1 MSVEDPPDLE
11 TEDDEVAPVIAETVT
26 GLAPSPVPKANAG
39 GTPAT
44 SDSSDAGPAKDSSN
58 VGLAKSERPSLVLV
72 RDPLYR
78 EARGYRMR
86 LEPADLARLREL
98 PGSKGKSDEEL
109 GEAFFDGLSD
119 RFATALAEDVPAP
132 AEIRVVVDP
141 YSRQAFLALEKKI
154 RAILSF

>member
-1 MSVEDPPDLE
+1 MSVEDAPGLDA
-11 TEDDEVAPVIAETVT
+11 EDDEVAPVIAETVT
-26 GLAPSPVPKANAG
+26 GQPAPPLPKLDTAG
-39 GTPAT
+39 GAPAK
-44 SDSSDAGPAKDSSN
+44 SDSSDVGP
-58 VGLAKSERPSLVLV
+58 AKSERPRLELV

-78 EARGYRMR
+78 ESRGYRMR

-109 GEAFFDGLSD
+109 GEAFFDGQSD
-119 RFATALAEDVPAP
+119 RFTTALAEDVPAP

-141 YSRQAFLALEKKI
+141 YSRQAFLALENKI

>member
-1 MSVEDPPDLE
+1 MSVEDPPD
-11 TEDDEVAPVIAETVT
+11 EDDGEDVEVAPVIAETMT
-26 GLAPSPVPKANAG
+26 GESAPPAPAPERAAGAPLKA
-39 GTPAT
+39 
-44 SDSSDAGPAKDSSN
+44 
-58 VGLAKSERPSLVLV
+58 ERPKLELA

-78 EARGYRMR
+78 ESRGYRMR

-109 GEAFFDGLSD
+109 GEAFFDGQSD
-119 RFATALAEDVPAP
+119 RFTTALSEDVPAP

-141 YSRQAFLALEKKI
+141 YSRQAFLALDKKI

>member
-1 MSVEDPPDLE
+1 MSVEDPPALDA
-11 TEDDEVAPVIAETVT
+11 EDDDVAPVIAETVT
-26 GLAPSPVPKANAG
+26 GQAAPPLPRADTLA
-39 GTPAT
+39 GTPPK
-44 SDSSDAGPAKDSSN
+44 SDSSD
-58 VGLAKSERPSLVLV
+58 VGRAKSERPRLELT

-109 GEAFFDGLSD
+109 GEAFFDGQSD
-119 RFATALAEDVPAP
+119 RFTTALAEDVPAP

-141 YSRQAFLALEKKI
+141 YSRQAFLALENKI

>member
-1 MSVEDPPDLE
+1 MSDQDPPSPDA
-11 TEDDEVAPVIAETVT
+11 EDDEVAPVIAEAVT
-26 GLAPSPVPKANAG
+26 GQSAP
-39 GTPAT
+39 
-44 SDSSDAGPAKDSSN
+44 
-58 VGLAKSERPSLVLV
+58 KSERPRLELA

-109 GEAFFDGLSD
+109 GEEFFDGQSD

-141 YSRQAFLALEKKI
+141 YSRQAFLALENKI

>member
-1 MSVEDPPDLE
+1 MSVEDPPSPDA
-11 TEDDEVAPVIAETVT
+11 EDDDVVPVIAETVT
-26 GLAPSPVPKANAG
+26 GQPAPK
-39 GTPAT
+39 
-44 SDSSDAGPAKDSSN
+44 SDSSDVGP
-58 VGLAKSERPSLVLV
+58 AKSERPRLELA

-109 GEAFFDGLSD
+109 GEAFFDGQSD
-119 RFATALAEDVPAP
+119 RFTTALAEDVPAP

-141 YSRQAFLALEKKI
+141 YSRQAFLALENKI

>member
-1 MSVEDPPDLE
+1 MSDEDPPALDA
-11 TEDDEVAPVIAETVT
+11 EDDEVAPVIAETVT
-26 GLAPSPVPKANAG
+26 GQPVPPLPKS
-39 GTPAT
+39 GTSAP
-44 SDSSDAGPAKDSSN
+44 
-58 VGLAKSERPSLVLV
+58 AKSERPRLELT
-72 RDPLYR
+72 REPLYR

-109 GEAFFDGLSD
+109 GEAFFDGQSD
-119 RFATALAEDVPAP
+119 RFTTALAEDVPAP

-141 YSRQAFLALEKKI
+141 YSRQAFLALENKI

>member
-1 MSVEDPPDLE
+1 MSDERPPLPPDE
-11 TEDDEVAPVIAETVT
+11 EDEDLAASEAGQVIAEAST
-26 GLAPSPVPKANAG
+26 GELAPVPP
-39 GTPAT
+39 GTA
-44 SDSSDAGPAKDSSN
+44 AGPQSGSAARRERD
-58 VGLAKSERPSLVLV
+58 RPSLALA

-98 PGSKGKSDEEL
+98 PGSKGLSDEEL
-109 GEAFFDGLSD
+109 GKNFFDGQSE
-119 RFATALAEDVPAP
+119 RFIAALAEDVPAP

-141 YSRQAFLALEKKI
+141 YSRQAFLALDRTI

>member
-1 MSVEDPPDLE
+1 MSVEDPPSPDA
-11 TEDDEVAPVIAETVT
+11 EDDDVVPVIAETVT
-26 GLAPSPVPKANAG
+26 GQPAPKSGRPRLELA
-39 GTPAT
+39 
-44 SDSSDAGPAKDSSN
+44 
-58 VGLAKSERPSLVLV
+58 

-109 GEAFFDGLSD
+109 GEAFFDGQSD
-119 RFATALAEDVPAP
+119 RFTTALAEDVPAP

-141 YSRQAFLALEKKI
+141 YSRQAFLALENKI

>member
-1 MSVEDPPDLE
+1 MSDQDPPSPDV
-11 TEDDEVAPVIAETVT
+11 EDDEVAPVIAETLT
-26 GLAPSPVPKANAG
+26 GQPAPPLPKSDAAAG
-39 GTPAT
+39 APAK
-44 SDSSDAGPAKDSSN
+44 SDSSDVGP
-58 VGLAKSERPSLVLV
+58 AKSERPRLELA

-109 GEAFFDGLSD
+109 GEAFFDGQSD
-119 RFATALAEDVPAP
+119 RFTTALAEDVPAP

-141 YSRQAFLALEKKI
+141 YSRQAFLALENKI